1 MKQFSRLCQHG
12 GVMHL
17 KSHILDLTNQLKT
30 IFGCFIYYFLED
42 EVSRFLI
49 HWTPLCWI
57 STEFLS
63 RSVQTYHFQVPYSIF
78 PHHMVYFQ

>member
-1 MKQFSRLCQHG
+1 
-12 GVMHL
+12 MHL

-78 PHHMVYFQ
+78 SSSHGILSINMKLILQYP